1 MADGATGK
9 AAGKGRGPPP
19 PPPPPSGK
27 AASKGSK
34 HAGSGAPESI
44 QILAVLMDGREFSLQ
59 IECEGRVEGLRMSL
73 GTRLGISSHRVKL
86 ALGAEVLKNESTAR
100 ACGLSDGCVVNVVIL
115 PPLYGT
121 LGRAGVAAPGEVVAA
136 KMELHD
142 ALAQV
147 MFALPKTDF
156 TELATAQFEVYH
168 WNLEPVRVQR
178 AARALRG
185 TVTGAFGLLQGR
197 RCGQS
202 GDARAYRGPHFLFVP
217 INRIDNHVCKYLSEL
232 VGCAQKQTALL
243 VGQGDWALRRMASE
257 PLDRAELPDERLQ
270 EAVRLLLK
278 GRDLAG
284 TSLKEVRADLEK
296 KFNLSAGSLDS
307 RREKVKQFVAEEI
320 SRIQAGEAEEAEEA
334 GEEAQEDGEAQEEEE
349 AKEPPK
355 ASKPRGSKRG
365 KEAKASPPDAKR
377 AKGTAEDPPRR
388 STSGEGKGKGKIKD
402 RQSSSMTR
410 EEFMAKAKPITV
422 TIGDKTFKAA
432 PKLFSTGSC
441 GFMASTKVPVEVGGQ
456 SLVLQ
461 CGLNLPVIGSKEWS
475 D

>member
-1 MADGATGK
+1 MLAYVPVLVSIGRMCADTDRDTLGTK
-9 AAGKGRGPPP
+9 T
-19 PPPPPSGK
+19 PS
-27 AASKGSK
+27 
-34 HAGSGAPESI
+34 H
-44 QILAVLMDGREFSLQ
+44 SLQ
-59 IECEGRVEGLRMSL
+59 PFNHPLR
-73 GTRLGISSHRVKL
+73 IVK
-86 ALGAEVLKNESTAR
+86 K
-100 ACGLSDGCVVNVVIL
+100 
-115 PPLYGT
+115 
-121 LGRAGVAAPGEVVAA
+121 
-136 KMELHD
+136 
-142 ALAQV
+142 
-147 MFALPKTDF
+147 
-156 TELATAQFEVYH
+156 
-168 WNLEPVRVQR
+168 
-178 AARALRG
+178 
-185 TVTGAFGLLQGR
+185 
-197 RCGQS
+197 
-202 GDARAYRGPHFLFVP
+202 
-217 INRIDNHVCKYLSEL
+217 
-232 VGCAQKQTALL
+232 ALL
-243 VGQGDWALRRMASE
+243 VGQGGPDWALRRMASE
-257 PLDRAELPDERLQ
+257 AELPDERLQ

-320 SRIQAGEAEEAEEA
+320 SRIQAGEEAAEAEPEEEAEQAE
-334 GEEAQEDGEAQEEEE
+334 EDGEAPVAEEE

-365 KEAKASPPDAKR
+365 KEAKAPLPDAKR

-461 CGLNLPVIGSKEWS
+461 CGLNLPVIGSKEWN

>member
-1 MADGATGK
+1 
-9 AAGKGRGPPP
+9 
-19 PPPPPSGK
+19 
-27 AASKGSK
+27 
-34 HAGSGAPESI
+34 
-44 QILAVLMDGREFSLQ
+44 MDGREFSLQ
-59 IECEGRVEGLRMSL
+59 IEWEGRVEGLRMSL

-86 ALGAEVLKNESTAR
+86 ALGAEVLKNELTAR

-142 ALAQV
+142 ALAQAGLIAFGLAFGVLALLATHPV

-156 TELATAQFEVYH
+156 TELATAYPSGMQFEVYH
-168 WNLEPVRVQR
+168 WNLEPVRVQPVR
-178 AARALRG
+178 CG
-185 TVTGAFGLLQGR
+185 LQGQR
-197 RCGQS
+197 
-202 GDARAYRGPHFLFVP
+202 FVP
-217 INRIDNHVCKYLSEL
+217 INPVDNHVYKYLSAL
-232 VGCAQKQTALL
+232 VGCAQKQTALF
-243 VGQGDWALRRMASE
+243 VAQGDPDWALRRMASE
-257 PLDRAELPDERLQ
+257 PLARVEMDTAIVLPSQVGESCVPRAELPDERLQ

-320 SRIQAGEAEEAEEA
+320 SRIQAAGEEAAEAEQAEQAEEAE
-334 GEEAQEDGEAQEEEE
+334 DGEAPAEEEE
-349 AKEPPK
+349 AKAPPK
-355 ASKPRGSKRG
+355 ASKPPRGSKRG
-365 KEAKASPPDAKR
+365 KEAPKASPASDAKR